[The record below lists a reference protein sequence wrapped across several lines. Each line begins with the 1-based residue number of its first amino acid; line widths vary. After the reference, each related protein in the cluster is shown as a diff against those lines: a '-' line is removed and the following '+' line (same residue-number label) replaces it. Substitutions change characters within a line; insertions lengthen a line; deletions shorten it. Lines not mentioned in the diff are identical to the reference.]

1 MLALVPSAGTGPA
14 AAAALAVTLPSSRET
29 ALLFRVAATD
39 PDAAAALVLALARRT
54 AGGERQAQAQTHAQ
68 VWAFGLQRSRARL
81 VVAVHAVRVEP
92 RVPPRWIR
100 HTLAVDK
107 KVARTVAL
115 NAVISTLG
123 GGHFLCRHV
132 DKAMLLAQMQLRNA
146 LDAGDA
152 ALAGQCRIHMC
163 YIMIQVG
170 RLGVAKRMLRAELRL
185 AHRIA
190 SEHLANVA
198 RAGLVY
204 LGKVHAHRLELA
216 KPAQGD
222 RLADSFYRQ
231 RFVPS

>member
-1 MLALVPSAGTGPA
+1 MFARVPESNGDGGAT
-14 AAAALAVTLPSSRET
+14 ALAVTLPSSREA
-29 ALLFRVAATD
+29 ALLFRLAAAD
-39 PDAAAALVLALARRT
+39 PDMAAELVLALARRQRA
-54 AGGERQAQAQTHAQ
+54 AGGQGGGVAAQA
-68 VWAFGLQRSRARL
+68 WAMGLQHSRARL
-81 VVAVHAVRVEP
+81 VVAVRCMRVEP

-100 HTLAVDK
+100 HSLAVDK

-115 NAVISTLG
+115 NAIISTLG

-152 ALAGQCRIHMC
+152 ELAGQCRIHMC

-170 RLGVAKRMLRAELRL
+170 RLGVAKRMLRAELRF
-185 AHRIA
+185 ARDIA

-198 RAGLVY
+198 CAGLVY
-204 LGKVHAHRLELA
+204 LGKVYAHRLELA
-216 KPAQGD
+216 KPVQGD

-231 RFVPS
+231 RFVPL